1 MGRRV
6 VLTTNLAL
14 EGTIDKILKNTEND
28 VLSSLKS
35 ALDDSQ
41 QSLDDSI
48 TKLESE
54 YDKIMPLAKRSI
66 DKLVEESKKDVILLE
81 SMLDNKVVYEINND
95 LNEYKKT
102 KNYHKLTTKEKEI
115 SQETLSDQ
123 ALSLLEEAKIKKEA
137 QKAGLTREAKMA
149 KIAAL
154 KKVLVDVEFDNPE
167 HAELVALFFKYV
179 DEMESKHN
187 RNKEL
192 GRRLEE
198 LEERLKRFSK
208 KESSDHKDRHPGQ
221 DKKREDK

>member
-1 MGRRV
+1 MSLMFNKVPDSIQQLTKNAWNKTAELRKGAEDIANQMREAISDLSEEIGIVPKKGKRV
-6 VLTTNLAL
+6 
-14 EGTIDKILKNTEND
+14 ENPN
-28 VLSSLKS
+28 SLKDEAFQDAEKS
-35 ALDDSQ
+35 VQHDDIQ
-41 QSLDDSI
+41 AV
-48 TKLESE
+48 
-54 YDKIMPLAKRSI
+54 DKHTQIGQ
-66 DKLVEESKKDVILLE
+66 DKKP
-81 SMLDNKVVYEINND
+81 
-95 LNEYKKT
+95 
-102 KNYHKLTTKEKEI
+102 LTTKEKEI

-198 LEERLKRFSK
+198 LEERLERFSK